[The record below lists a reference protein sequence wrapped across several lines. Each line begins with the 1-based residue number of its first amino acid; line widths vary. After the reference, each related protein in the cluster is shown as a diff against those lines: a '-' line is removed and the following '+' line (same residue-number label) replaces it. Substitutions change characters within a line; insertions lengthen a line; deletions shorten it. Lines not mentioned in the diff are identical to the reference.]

1 LKTCKTNSIRRN
13 LKMEMGL
20 CPNNHY
26 YDHSVHSECPYCKPA
41 GSDVGATMPA
51 GDIGKTAPAFPPP
64 IGATVP
70 VGVTEPGVR
79 TSANNIAKKADS
91 DRTQA
96 AIKEQI
102 GLDPVVGWLVC
113 LEGKDKGRD
122 YRMHA
127 DNNFIGRAENMDIV
141 LRNDDTVSRV
151 NHAIISYDARDR
163 AYYFAQGS
171 GRGIVRVNDK
181 AVLSTVE
188 LKARDRIEIG
198 GTKLLFVPLCGED
211 FNWLV

>member
-1 LKTCKTNSIRRN
+1 
-13 LKMEMGL
+13 MEMRL

-26 YDHSVHSECPYCKPA
+26 YDQSAHSECPYCSKS
-41 GSDVGATMPA
+41 GGNVGLTMPA
-51 GDIGKTAPAFPPP
+51 VPVGDVGKTAP
-64 IGATVP
+64 
-70 VGVTEPGVR
+70 VGVTAPVWG
-79 TSANNIAKKADS
+79 TGGGAPSADNE
-91 DRTQA
+91 RTQA
-96 AIKEQI
+96 AIKEKI

-141 LRNDDTVSRV
+141 IRNDDTVSRT

-171 GRGIVRVNDK
+171 GRGIVRVNGR
-181 AVLSTVE
+181 AVLSTAE
-188 LKARDRIEIG
+188 LKAHDTIEIG
-198 GTKLLFVPLCGED
+198 NTKLMFVPLCGEV
-211 FNWLV
+211 FNWVD